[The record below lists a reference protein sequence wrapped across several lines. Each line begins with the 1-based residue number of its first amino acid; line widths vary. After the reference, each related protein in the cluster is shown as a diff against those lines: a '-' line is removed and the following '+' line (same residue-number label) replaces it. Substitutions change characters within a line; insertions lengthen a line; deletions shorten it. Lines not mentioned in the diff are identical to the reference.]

1 VKRLFVGIAMGC
13 PFEHP
18 FCTFAVFAFF
28 QNPSLVFPH
37 HVVYYLISVM
47 CLLHVLHL
55 FFVCVFV
62 CFFCLFICF
71 FCFSLCFCA
80 AFACFCLAYVH
91 FFAGCLP
98 RVCSFQQDLSHV
110 LLVYLL
116 VSGKPTSVLDILNH
130 SLLSLHISPK
140 SGDTMEVHLRVMF
153 LIQVTLFDSSVAK
166 CTHGYGHLQDCARET
181 AHAFASSS
189 ELASCGLT
197 GPPPSANHN
206 MKA

>member
-1 VKRLFVGIAMGC
+1 MLVTCSTLVFCVRVCLLFLFV
-13 PFEHP
+13 
-18 FCTFAVFAFF
+18 
-28 QNPSLVFPH
+28 
-37 HVVYYLISVM
+37 YL
-47 CLLHVLHL
+47 
-55 FFVCVFV
+55 
-62 CFFCLFICF
+62 F

-166 CTHGYGHLQDCARET
+166 CAHGYGHLQDCARET